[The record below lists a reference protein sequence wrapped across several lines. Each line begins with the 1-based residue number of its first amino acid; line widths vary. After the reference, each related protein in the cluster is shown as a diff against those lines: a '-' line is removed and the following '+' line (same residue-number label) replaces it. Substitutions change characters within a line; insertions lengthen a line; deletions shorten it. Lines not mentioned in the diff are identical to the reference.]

1 MKWNLGMWGVK
12 NWVFGWMWLLALS
25 TPALPNCAPPRNGRE
40 RNSISCNFSTWTCD
54 RVSKAIYGL
63 PSSPVLGEVGLLGSE
78 APTAPTPTC
87 QSHETGDISA
97 KVCVSKAE
105 MQQVTEEV
113 GPQFARRDNTGEA
126 DGWALRIRESNHVW
140 QRKLSTE
147 VRSIQAPL
155 FRTLSKLH
163 QRRQQTQMQ
172 DNSQRRMDA
181 ATGSKSGI
189 KKITKRIQKK
199 CSRSKNVPSRKPAF
213 NDPKKTIQIDLAG
226 DCLCSYHVCRIWHRQ
241 LVRDSFQKCF
251 STWLYIGMAWHP
263 TWQSVFKIMY
273 SNYKLQFPASAQ
285 HV

>member
-140 QRKLSTE
+140 QRKLSIY
-147 VRSIQAPL
+147 RSKIHTSAIVQNSFQITPAQ
-155 FRTLSKLH
+155 TADTNA
-163 QRRQQTQMQ
+163 RQQ
-172 DNSQRRMDA
+172 
-181 ATGSKSGI
+181 SKEDGRSYRI
-189 KKITKRIQKK
+189 KIRDQKNNK
-199 CSRSKNVPSRKPAF
+199 TDPKKMFRDQKMFPSRKPAF
-213 NDPKKTIQIDLAG
+213 NDPKK
-226 DCLCSYHVCRIWHRQ
+226 RFR
-241 LVRDSFQKCF
+241 
-251 STWLYIGMAWHP
+251 
-263 TWQSVFKIMY
+263 
-273 SNYKLQFPASAQ
+273 
-285 HV
+285 